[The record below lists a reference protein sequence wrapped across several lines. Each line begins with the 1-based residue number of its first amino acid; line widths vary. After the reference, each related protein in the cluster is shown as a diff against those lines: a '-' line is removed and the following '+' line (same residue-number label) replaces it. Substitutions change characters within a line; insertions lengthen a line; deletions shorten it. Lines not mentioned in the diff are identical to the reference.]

1 MNVAILHYHFDRGGV
16 TRVVDS
22 TLAAFAGSAGFRFG
36 LVSGRPVTGMPAP
49 SALVP
54 ALDYTGPGGP
64 ASSPDDLHAEVTA
77 AGRSLF
83 EGREP
88 DLWHIHNPA
97 LGKNAA
103 MTGLVSRLARDGRAL
118 LLHAHDFAEDFRPA
132 NHRLREE
139 FRHPGDPVFPFAPR
153 VGHATINRRDRRI
166 LVRAGLPEES
176 AFALPNPV
184 PGPDSPPAVRGGSDL
199 ILYPV
204 RALARKNIGELLLLA
219 HCHRKELRF
228 ESTLPPTNPAYR
240 ERFARWKRLAGDLGL
255 PVALGTAETGDDRPF
270 ADRMAGCRSV
280 VTTSI
285 AEGFGLAFLEPW
297 LYGRAVAGRDLPE
310 ITGEFREAG
319 LVLDGL
325 YDGFPIPSDL
335 LPPGEAARSW
345 RTAIE
350 SAYGSFGLEPPRGAV
365 RRIEEEM
372 RTAPA
377 TDFALL
383 GEDLQETVLRTLARA
398 RRPVEAPVDLTAAP
412 PDSVVAANRAV
423 LRRDFGAEGY
433 AARLRSAYE
442 ALASAPAGTLSHL
455 DPARVREGFLD
466 PDRFRPHFVG

>member
-22 TLAAFAGSAGFRFG
+22 TLAAFAGSSDFRFG
-36 LVSGRPVTGMPAP
+36 LVSGRPVTGMSAP

-54 ALDYTGPGGP
+54 ALDYTEATGP
-64 ASSPDDLHAEVTA
+64 ASSAYELYNQVLA

-83 EGREP
+83 GGRSP

-103 MTGLVSRLARDGRAL
+103 MTGLVARLARDGRAL

-132 NHRLREE
+132 NHGLREE
-139 FRHPGDPVFPFAPR
+139 FRQPGDPAFPFAPR
-153 VGHATINRRDRRI
+153 VGQATINRRDRQI
-166 LVRAGLPEES
+166 LIRAGLPEEA
-176 AFALPNPV
+176 AFSLPNPV
-184 PGPDSPPAVRGGSDL
+184 PGPNAAPAVRSDSDL
-199 ILYPV
+199 VLYPV
-204 RALARKNIGELLLLA
+204 RALARKNLGELLLLA

-228 ESTLPPTNPAYR
+228 ETTLPPTNPAYR
-240 ERFARWKRLAGDLGL
+240 ERFARWKRLTGDLKL
-255 PVALGTAETGDDRPF
+255 PVALGTAETDDKPF
-270 ADRMAGCRSV
+270 ADRMAECRTV

-297 LYGRAVAGRDLPE
+297 LHGRPVAGRNLPE

-319 LVLDGL
+319 LALDTL
-325 YDGFPIPSDL
+325 YDRFPIPSDL

-345 RTAIE
+345 RASIE
-350 SAYGSFGLEPPRGAV
+350 SAYRSFGLEPPGDGIG
-365 RRIEEEM
+365 RIEEKF
-372 RTAPA
+372 RTAPT

-383 GEDLQETVLRTLARA
+383 GEDLQETVLRTLVRD
-398 RRPVEAPVDLTAAP
+398 RCSVDPPVNLTAGP
-412 PDSVVAANRAV
+412 PDAVVADNRSV
-423 LRRDFGAEGY
+423 LLRDFGSQGY

-442 ALASAPAGTLSHL
+442 ALTSAPAETLSHL
-455 DPARVREGFLD
+455 DPARVRDGFLD
-466 PDRFRPHFVG
+466 PDRFRPHFVS